1 MYYITLADALASAE
15 RTVEAADG
23 LEDANAE
30 ITSHAIPLAGA
41 GPLQPQ
47 HLGSHAGAVARRW
60 GPATCDHRGPR
71 RRDECAR
78 RSGAARR
85 RAVHSA

>member
-1 MYYITLADALASAE
+1 MTTAVLASDE
-15 RTVEAADG
+15 RTVEAADDI
-23 LEDANAE
+23 EDAYAE
-30 ITSHAIPLAGA
+30 ITSDAIPLAGA

-60 GPATCDHRGPR
+60 GPATCDQRRPR